1 LILKNKIKRSQ
12 PSAAPTGDPVDPGD
26 PSDPSNPGNPGNPGN
41 TDHAGHTR
49 HCGFIVECCL
59 IFRTRGAYFVRSPFA
74 ARTKTRIVS

>member
-12 PSAAPTGDPVDPGD
+12 PSAAPTGDPGD
-26 PSDPSNPGNPGNPGN
+26 PGNPGDPVDPVDPGN